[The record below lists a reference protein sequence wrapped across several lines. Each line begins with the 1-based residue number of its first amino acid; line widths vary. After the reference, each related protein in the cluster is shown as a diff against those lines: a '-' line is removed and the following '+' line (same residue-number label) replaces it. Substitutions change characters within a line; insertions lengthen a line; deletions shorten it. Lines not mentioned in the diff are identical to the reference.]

1 MRLARDGD
9 DPLADIRM
17 RRAGPA
23 LMARRQAPDYEE
35 KRALIVEAAARLF
48 AEKGFD
54 GASLADLAEACA
66 TSKSLIYHYYASKE
80 EILYDL
86 MRRHVDEL
94 LAAAETGAAGGGDP
108 RSALRAFARGLLRKY
123 AGAAARQKV
132 LLYDLARLPPRLR
145 EDIVA
150 RERRLVARAEA
161 IIARA
166 APEGADRS
174 RIRASAMLFFGMLNW
189 TPNWFRPS
197 GAMSRD
203 ELADLAADTALAV
216 YA

>member
-1 MRLARDGD
+1 
-9 DPLADIRM
+9 
-17 RRAGPA
+17 
-23 LMARRQAPDYEE
+23 MARTRGADYEE
-35 KRALIVEAAARLF
+35 KRSAIIDAAAQLF

-80 EILYDL
+80 DILHDL
-86 MRRHVDEL
+86 MSRHMDEL
-94 LAAAETGAAGGGDP
+94 LSEIDEDALAMAPGA
-108 RSALRAFARGLLRKY
+108 ALRAFARGLLRKY

-132 LLYDLARLPPRLR
+132 LLYDIARLPQPLK
-145 EDIVA
+145 EAIIA
-150 RERRLVARAEA
+150 KERQLVAHAEA

-166 APEGADRS
+166 SPREPERARL
-174 RIRASAMLFFGMLNW
+174 RASAMLFFGMLNW

-203 ELADLAADTALAV
+203 ELADLAADTVLRGCA
-216 YA
+216 